1 MLNST
6 DDMRILGPA
15 EPHTPFLR
23 GKHRRRLLVNVSKA
37 VKVQPIIWHW
47 IHSTKGIMRSTKVQ
61 VDVDPYS
68 FF

>member
-1 MLNST
+1 
-6 DDMRILGPA
+6 MRILGPA